1 MSNTNILGSCEVT
14 INSALK
20 RISKLEGEDKQAL
33 KSEFKEWINAIESIE
48 KNYDVL
54 YINKIIWS
62 FMHEDVNLDIYYFR
76 LLFYL
81 DFHDLNF
88 WQR

>member
-20 RISKLEGEDKQAL
+20 RISQLEGKDKQAL

-48 KNYDVL
+48 KKL
-54 YINKIIWS
+54 
-62 FMHEDVNLDIYYFR
+62 
-76 LLFYL
+76 
-81 DFHDLNF
+81 
-88 WQR
+88 